1 MYIKR
6 HLEEQVKSASKSY
19 PVVMVCGQRQVGK
32 STMLYHIKE
41 SERKY
46 VTLDDRNAKLL
57 AEKDP
62 ALFLENYGTPLLI
75 DEIQRAPGLLLEIKR
90 FVDERALKG
99 EDCGGRFWLTG
110 SQRFRMMKG
119 VSETLSGR
127 IAVFEMAGL
136 SAREIDGREARLFSP
151 DIKDLKVSA
160 KSAPPANVTETFKN
174 ILIGS
179 MPKLISEHVDRERYY
194 QNYVNTYLERDIRD
208 LAQVGNL
215 DRFYEFLVY
224 MAARTAQQLNFN
236 DIAKNIGV
244 SAPTAKNWVSIL
256 ENSGVLY
263 LLRPYSGNIT
273 KRLTKSPKAYFTD
286 TGLAAYLCRW
296 PDHRTLEE
304 GPMNGAFFETYVVA
318 EILKSFYNAGIEPNM
333 YYYRDSDKNEI
344 DLIFVQ
350 GDRLYPAEIKKAK
363 SPENADKSFRQ
374 LKGAKGRVMPGLVIC
389 SADQL
394 APYSRDAWIC
404 PLTLI

>member
-46 VTLDDRNAKLL
+46 ITLDDRNAKLL

-99 EDCGGRFWLTG
+99 EDCGGLFWLTG

-136 SAREIDGREARLFSP
+136 SAREIDGRERVSFLPISRILKYRLRARLP
-151 DIKDLKVSA
+151 
-160 KSAPPANVTETFKN
+160 
-174 ILIGS
+174 
-179 MPKLISEHVDRERYY
+179 
-194 QNYVNTYLERDIRD
+194 
-208 LAQVGNL
+208 
-215 DRFYEFLVY
+215 
-224 MAARTAQQLNFN
+224 RT
-236 DIAKNIGV
+236 
-244 SAPTAKNWVSIL
+244 
-256 ENSGVLY
+256 
-263 LLRPYSGNIT
+263 LR
-273 KRLTKSPKAYFTD
+273 KRLRTFSSAQCLNLSASML
-286 TGLAAYLCRW
+286 TGNAII
-296 PDHRTLEE
+296 RTMSTL
-304 GPMNGAFFETYVVA
+304 
-318 EILKSFYNAGIEPNM
+318 ILKEISAIWLRLGIWTAFMSSSSIWP
-333 YYYRDSDKNEI
+333 
-344 DLIFVQ
+344 
-350 GDRLYPAEIKKAK
+350 
-363 SPENADKSFRQ
+363 
-374 LKGAKGRVMPGLVIC
+374 PGQP
-389 SADQL
+389 S
-394 APYSRDAWIC
+394 S
-404 PLTLI
+404 